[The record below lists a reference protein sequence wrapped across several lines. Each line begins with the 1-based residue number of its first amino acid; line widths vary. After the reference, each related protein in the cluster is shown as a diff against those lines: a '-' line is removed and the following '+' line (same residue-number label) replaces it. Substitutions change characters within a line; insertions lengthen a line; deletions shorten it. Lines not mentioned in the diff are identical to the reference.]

1 MLTFVLRRTLATFL
15 VLLAASFVVY
25 LLTAYSGNP
34 LADLIGSRDPNREE
48 LIAERIRELNL
59 ETPVPL
65 RYFSWLAGVGGC
77 FIGQCDLGQSYV
89 TNQEVTAALEAAV
102 PETLSLVTAATF
114 IAIILGIA
122 VGMVSAL
129 RQYSG
134 FDYTI
139 TFITFVLY
147 SLPVFWVAV
156 LLKEWGAIREG
167 SSGRPSAA
175 ARRDVAPRRSP
186 WQGSSRAASSASCWR
201 PGGSR
206 SRRSA
211 SSDSSSSEWARPR
224 SCCSPRAGCV
234 SART

>member
-89 TNQEVTAALEAAV
+89 TNQEVTAALAAAV
-102 PETLSLVTAATF
+102 PATLSLVTAATF

-122 VGMVSAL
+122 YYVL
-129 RQYSG
+129 LNRTRFG
-134 FDYTI
+134 FDLRATGMNP
-139 TFITFVLY
+139 F
-147 SLPVFWVAV
+147 
-156 LLKEWGAIREG
+156 
-167 SSGRPSAA
+167 A
-175 ARRDVAPRRSP
+175 ARASGLLSNSSSLENNDGRRRSP
-186 WQGSSRAASSASCWR
+186 VSAASDSASGAH
-201 PGGSR
+201 P
-206 SRRSA
+206 A
-211 SSDSSSSEWARPR
+211 
-224 SCCSPRAGCV
+224 
-234 SART
+234 

>member
-89 TNQEVTAALEAAV
+89 TNQEVTAALAAAV
-102 PETLSLVTAATF
+102 PATLSLVTAATF

-134 FDYTI
+134 FD
-139 TFITFVLY
+139 
-147 SLPVFWVAV
+147 
-156 LLKEWGAIREG
+156 
-167 SSGRPSAA
+167 
-175 ARRDVAPRRSP
+175 
-186 WQGSSRAASSASCWR
+186 
-201 PGGSR
+201 
-206 SRRSA
+206 
-211 SSDSSSSEWARPR
+211 
-224 SCCSPRAGCV
+224 
-234 SART
+234 